1 MLEGID
7 MERLP
12 EHIAIIMDGNGR
24 WAQKKGLPRV
34 MGHKA
39 GMEAIRETVMACNN
53 IGIKILTVYAFST
66 ENWRR
71 PQDEVSYLMNLLVEY
86 MRKEVNELHKNN
98 VKIKVLGDIDILP
111 GQTKKEIE
119 DAVKLT
125 ENNDG
130 LQFNIAL
137 NYGGRAEIL
146 NACRRISEEVC
157 KGNISIND
165 INEALFAKFL
175 YTGSDPDPDL
185 IIRTSGEKRISN
197 FLLWQ
202 GAYSE
207 LMFVDQLWPDFNEA
221 TLRSAILE
229 YQSRDRRFGALK

>member
-1 MLEGID
+1 
-7 MERLP
+7 
-12 EHIAIIMDGNGR
+12 MDGNGR

-39 GMEAIRETVMACNN
+39 GMESLKDTVKNCSDL
-53 IGIKILTVYAFST
+53 GVGILTVYAFST

-86 MRKEVNELHKNN
+86 MRKEVNALHKNN
-98 VKIKVLGDIDILP
+98 VRIKILGDIDILP
-111 GQTKKEIE
+111 QQTKKEIE
-119 DAVKLT
+119 DALKLT
-125 ENNDG
+125 RGNTG

-146 NACRRISEEVC
+146 GAVKKLLRGVAD
-157 KGNISIND
+157 GSID
-165 INEALFAKFL
+165 PEAVDEAMIANNL
-175 YTGSDPDPDL
+175 YTSGDPDPDL
-185 IIRTSGEKRISN
+185 IIRTSGEQRISN

-207 LMFVDQLWPDFNEA
+207 LVFVDKLWPDFDKKA
-221 TLRSAILE
+221 LYGAISE

>member
-1 MLEGID
+1 MQVEID
-7 MERLP
+7 KDRLP

-39 GMEAIRETVMACNN
+39 GMEAIKETVKLCSNM
-53 IGIKILTVYAFST
+53 GIKILTVYAFST

-86 MRKEVNELHKNN
+86 MRKEVNALHSNK
-98 VKIKVLGDIDILP
+98 VKIKVLGEIDILP
-111 GQTKKEIE
+111 AQTRKEIE
-119 DAVKLT
+119 EALRLT
-125 ENNDG
+125 ENNTG

-146 NACRRISEEVC
+146 SACKKLIKEVAE
-157 KGNISIND
+157 GGIEL
-165 INEALFAKFL
+165 EAVDEASLSKHL
-175 YTGSDPDPDL
+175 YTGNDPDPDL
-185 IIRTSGEKRISN
+185 IIRTSGEQRISN

-207 LMFVDQLWPDFNEA
+207 LVFVDQLWPDFDEKV
-221 TLRSAILE
+221 LHMAIKE
-229 YQSRDRRFGALK
+229 FQSRDRRFGALK

>member
-1 MLEGID
+1 MQLNID
-7 MERLP
+7 MDRLP
-12 EHIAIIMDGNGR
+12 RHIAIIMDGNGR

-39 GMEAIRETVMACNN
+39 GMEALKATVKSCSELG
-53 IGIKILTVYAFST
+53 IGILTVYAFST

-86 MRKEVNELHKNN
+86 MRKEVNALHKNN
-98 VKIKVLGDIDILP
+98 VRIKILGDIGILP
-111 GQTKKEIE
+111 EQTRKEIK
-119 DAVKLT
+119 DALKLT
-125 ENNDG
+125 GNNTG

-146 NACRRISEEVC
+146 GAVRKLIKGVADGTIDPDAVDEEMIA
-157 KGNISIND
+157 NN
-165 INEALFAKFL
+165 L
-175 YTGSDPDPDL
+175 YTAGDPDPDL
-185 IIRTSGEKRISN
+185 IIRTSGEQRISN

-207 LMFVDQLWPDFNEA
+207 LVFVDKLWPDFDKKALYEA
-221 TLRSAILE
+221 INE